1 MTADPILTLAWLI
14 LAHLVADF
22 ILQTSGVVAAKT
34 ARGSRALR
42 GFANH
47 AVGVAICL
55 VPVALA
61 FGGPGA
67 IVLVMIVVSH
77 VVIDRIKI
85 IATRRTEAAAM
96 AESRRQH
103 EGAAPLA
110 GLGRAWTPLP
120 AAWFIFDQFAHLAV
134 IWLAWAVWL
143 AGTAPTAGWAAAVT
157 TITGGTDPKVVHEAV
172 RAVVVVIAL
181 LIANVRGGA
190 ILVAILVR
198 PLEVGDELIGHGLD
212 DGIVA
217 GAASGSG
224 GAGGTRGAGGSAGP
238 AAGSATGPAAG
249 HGWSIRI
256 GPLTGRVVADPAQA
270 TGRDDD
276 GLIRGERVVPPPPV
290 RVGAT
295 IGVLERLLIV
305 TFILV
310 GAESAIG
317 LVVAAKTIAR
327 FRQLDDRD
335 FAEYYLLGTLASVSV
350 AIVTGLVARAAL
362 SA

>member
-1 MTADPILTLAWLI
+1 MTADPILTLSWLI

-22 ILQTSGVVAAKT
+22 ILQTRGVVAAKS
-34 ARGSRALR
+34 ARGGRAVR
-42 GFANH
+42 GFVDH
-47 AVGVAICL
+47 AAGVAICL

-61 FGGPGA
+61 FGGAGVFA
-67 IVLVMIVVSH
+67 LVAIVVSH
-77 VVIDRIKI
+77 VVIDRLKI
-85 IATRRTEAAAM
+85 VATRRTEAAALH
-96 AESRRQH
+96 ESRRQH
-103 EGAAPLA
+103 EGAAPAA

-120 AAWFIFDQFAHLAV
+120 AAWFIFDQVAHLAV

-143 AGTAPTAGWAAAVT
+143 AGTAPTAGWATAVAT
-157 TITGGTDPKVVHEAV
+157 LTGATDAKVFHEAV
-172 RAVVVVIAL
+172 LAVVVLTAL
-181 LIANVRGGA
+181 IIANVRGGA
-190 ILVAILVR
+190 IFVAILVR
-198 PLEVGDELIGHGLD
+198 PLEVGDALIGQRAHG
-212 DGIVA
+212 DGEAAAVRGSSELGDGA
-217 GAASGSG
+217 GA
-224 GAGGTRGAGGSAGP
+224 GTEART
-238 AAGSATGPAAG
+238 AAGR
-249 HGWSIRI
+249 GWTIRI
-256 GPLTGRVVADPAQA
+256 GPLTGRVVADPVPAS
-270 TGRDDD
+270 GRGDD
-276 GLIRGERVVPPPPV
+276 GHVPGERVVSPPPA

-310 GAESAIG
+310 GAEAAIG